1 MQTEEIR
8 RDEWSNFFDS
18 FSREHAG
25 WLATIEI
32 IGTDVGAQEEANDLP
47 LVGITADLKGT
58 GKNSIAIIVG
68 EAADDH
74 ITHSIAEP
82 KSIRFEKAEGGSDVS
97 FQFEATD
104 GATTL
109 LRLRASGL
117 PEKIEGSVPQLAER
131 KTSSGS

>member
-8 RDEWSNFFDS
+8 HDEWSKFFDS

-32 IGTDVGAQEEANDLP
+32 IGTDVGAQEEASDLP

-58 GKNSIAIIVG
+58 GKNSISIIVG

-74 ITHSIAEP
+74 ITHTITEP
-82 KSIRFEKAEGGSDVS
+82 ASVRFEKAEGVGEESLQIETS
-97 FQFEATD
+97 G

-117 PEKIEGSVPQLAER
+117 PERIEGSVPELAER

>member
-1 MQTEEIR
+1 MQTEEISH
-8 RDEWSNFFDS
+8 DEWSNFFDS
-18 FSREHAG
+18 FSREHKG

-47 LVGITADLKGT
+47 LVGITVDLKGT
-58 GKNSIAIIVG
+58 GKNSISIIVG

-74 ITHSIAEP
+74 ITHTIAEP
-82 KSIRFEKAEGGSDVS
+82 TNVRIERAEGVS
-97 FQFEATD
+97 EESLQIETAG

-109 LRLRASGL
+109 LRLSASGL
-117 PEKIEGSVPQLAER
+117 PERIEGGVPELAEG